1 MTTLKHNKTKQ
12 NLFLFVLFCLLVPMI
27 QHTFNVVNETP
38 LRGAVAKVEPP
49 TAATWTTWMD
59 GSFQK
64 DYAHYYNH
72 NFGFRG
78 ELVRVRNQIEYS
90 LFHQSNAKSVLIGQE
105 DYLYEKGYINAYLGK
120 DFIGD
125 SLINARTKQLKEIR
139 DTLLELGTDVLV
151 VFAAGKGSF
160 FPEYFPEKYQGI
172 EPQRTNYQAYCE
184 AYEALDIPYIDFNKW
199 FVNMRKKTEYP
210 LYAKAGIHWSK
221 YGEYLVM
228 DSLINYL
235 EGYFQKPLSHPILD
249 EIQVSE
255 TNLDTD
261 YDIGRGL
268 NLIFP
273 VPTYEMAYPKFHFSK
288 DNSHFRPN
296 VLMVADSYYWGMFN
310 YGLSKKVF
318 DNSEFW
324 FYSNAIYPIR
334 KEIVSQ
340 IKYANVQADIEK
352 TDLVILLGSENGYS
366 AFPFK
371 FLPILHKTYYE
382 ENQSQ

>member
-1 MTTLKHNKTKQ
+1 
-12 NLFLFVLFCLLVPMI
+12 
-27 QHTFNVVNETP
+27 
-38 LRGAVAKVEPP
+38 
-49 TAATWTTWMD
+49 
-59 GSFQK
+59 
-64 DYAHYYNH
+64 
-72 NFGFRG
+72 
-78 ELVRVRNQIEYS
+78 
-90 LFHQSNAKSVLIGQE
+90 
-105 DYLYEKGYINAYLGK
+105 
-120 DFIGD
+120 
-125 SLINARTKQLKEIR
+125 
-139 DTLLELGTDVLV
+139 
-151 VFAAGKGSF
+151 
-160 FPEYFPEKYQGI
+160 
-172 EPQRTNYQAYCE
+172 
-184 AYEALDIPYIDFNKW
+184 
-199 FVNMRKKTEYP
+199 
-210 LYAKAGIHWSK
+210 
-221 YGEYLVM
+221 M